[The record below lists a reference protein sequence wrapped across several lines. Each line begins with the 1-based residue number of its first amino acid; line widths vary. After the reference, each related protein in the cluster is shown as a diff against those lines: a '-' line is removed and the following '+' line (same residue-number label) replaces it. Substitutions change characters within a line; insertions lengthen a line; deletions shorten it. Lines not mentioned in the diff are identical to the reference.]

1 MKRKTALGQRALM
14 VFAGLFLTTACLA
27 QRLPAEEGFWRIFET
42 SKSAHKALEFEAV
55 AKTRDVNIF
64 FKNRNRLITPL
75 GQGPF
80 PAVVLM
86 PSCAGVNEAL
96 EARAN
101 ELLDANFAVL
111 VVDSYRPRG
120 KIWSDCASMFP
131 SVLFDAFDALQHLHK
146 SEAVNKQ
153 RIFVA
158 GWSSG
163 AAGALFSS
171 SPSGSQ
177 ERGVTLR
184 FRAAVSHYANC
195 MYQDAPN
202 AVPAPVLRRDT
213 DHPLLMLI
221 AETDVAVSNCFPLL
235 EEMKATNNPVEWH
248 VLKGAAH
255 LWDRPDDKRGS
266 RKNGFGQ
273 TIVLRYSP
281 EATLDATQ
289 RTIEFFNRFK

>member
-27 QRLPAEEGFWRIFET
+27 QRLPAEEGFWKIFEAR
-42 SKSAHKALEFEAV
+42 KSAHKALQFEAV
-55 AKTRDVNIF
+55 AKTPGIF
-64 FKNRNRLITPL
+64 TSFNNRLITPL

-80 PAVVLM
+80 PTVVLM
-86 PSCAGVNEAL
+86 PSCAGVNVAL
-96 EARAN
+96 EARAK
-101 ELLDANFAVL
+101 ELLAANFAVL
-111 VVDSYRPRG
+111 AVDSYGPRG
-120 KIWSDCASMFP
+120 KNHLDCGPMFM
-131 SVLFDAFDALQHLHK
+131 SVLLDTFDALQHLQK
-146 SEAVNKQ
+146 FEAVNKQ

-158 GWSSG
+158 GWSTG

-177 ERGVTLR
+177 ENGVTLR

-195 MYQDAPN
+195 MYQDAPK

-255 LWDRPDDKRGS
+255 LWDRPDDTRGS